1 MLFAERQHMIG
12 KNAFVSYALAFGAFG
27 AFGAFAALLQSMN
40 CATFGKH

>member
-1 MLFAERQHMIG
+1 MIG
-12 KNAFVSYALAFGAFG
+12 KNAFVSYAL